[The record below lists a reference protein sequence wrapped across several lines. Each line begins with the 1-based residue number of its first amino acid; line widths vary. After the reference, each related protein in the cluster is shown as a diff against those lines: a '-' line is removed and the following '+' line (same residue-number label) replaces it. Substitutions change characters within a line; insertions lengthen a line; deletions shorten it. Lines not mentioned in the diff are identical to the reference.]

1 MSFENKL
8 VALVNK
14 EIEIGVA
21 MNAVAHM
28 TLGFGAHLKIPFKIE

>member
-14 EIEIGVA
+14 AIDTGVA

-28 TLGFGAHLKIPFKIE
+28 TIGLGTQLTR